1 MLLLSFNAVLQTFH
15 IFARLV
21 PSLLSHTY
29 AQRQTTFALV
39 ISQIAATYVIS
50 SALLL
55 RSNLPADMKGKI
67 GDALGAPLEPGFT
80 ERWFEGWF
88 LASSVATGVGVWVG
102 RRVRSEWDE
111 DELGEGDVE
120 MGKRS

>member
-1 MLLLSFNAVLQTFH
+1 MLLLSFNSVLQTFF

-21 PSLLSHTY
+21 PGILHHTKSN
-29 AQRQTTFALV
+29 FALI

-55 RSNLPADMKGKI
+55 RSNLPPEMKNKI

-88 LASSVATGVGVWVG
+88 LAASAVTITGLWVG
-102 RRVRSEWDE
+102 RKLKSGSWD
-111 DELGEGDVE
+111 DDDDGGDGDVE